1 MNKYRTH
8 NCGELTKTNKDQDII
23 LSGWIN
29 KKRDHGNLLFVD
41 LRDNYGLT
49 QCVIDK
55 SNQFFKE
62 LEKIQLESV
71 VKINGKVVE
80 RSKETINPDLKTGEI
95 EVNIISKFQETN
107 LEKKKSN
114 FEITY
119 AAIIRIDE
127 NVKNEKEMEK
137 IVLSDVPNEIYP
149 RLEDLFISL
158 VNKSGFPEVKIEK
171 KVDFEKLYREKFN

>member
-1 MNKYRTH
+1 MTKKYKILAEFAKDVSYETPDIETYLQTKDNILKYHLTLDINSKFLKNKMT
-8 NCGELTKTNKDQDII
+8 
-23 LSGWIN
+23 
-29 KKRDHGNLLFVD
+29 
-41 LRDNYGLT
+41 
-49 QCVIDK
+49 
-55 SNQFFKE
+55 
-62 LEKIQLESV
+62 
-71 VKINGKVVE
+71 
-80 RSKETINPDLKTGEI
+80 

-119 AAIIRIDE
+119 AAIVRIDE

-158 VNKSGFPEVKIEK
+158 VNKSGFPEVKIER
-171 KVDFEKLYREKFN
+171 KVDFEKLYKERLN